1 MSLTDTRPVS
11 ELYDLD
17 DKIALVTG
25 ATGQL
30 GRPICE
36 ALAEQGA
43 TIVINARSEQDCT
56 ELAGELTEAYQCAL
70 PAPGDVTKETD
81 VRAILSEIKNEFGR
95 LDILVNNA
103 YRGAYAPFEEMTV
116 KQFQSAMDGAL
127 LSTFLC
133 TRESLSLL
141 RNGGGS
147 IINIA
152 SIYGVVA
159 PDHSVYGD
167 SGLNNPANYG
177 AAKAGVI
184 QLTRWI
190 ATRYAEDNIRAN
202 VVSPGGFYNP
212 SLEDQPDYSDL
223 FVPNYEARTPLGRM
237 GSPEDMK
244 GPVLF
249 LASDA
254 SQWMTGH
261 NLIVDGGW
269 TVW

>member
-1 MSLTDTRPVS
+1 MSVTDTTPVS
-11 ELYDLD
+11 DLYNLEGQV
-17 DKIALVTG
+17 ALVTG

-43 TIVINARSEQDCT
+43 SIVVNSRTEEDCT
-56 ELAGELTEAYQCAL
+56 EFAAELDETYGHVL
-70 PAPGDVTKETD
+70 STPGDVTVAAD
-81 VRAILSEIKNEFGR
+81 VTAIISEIEEEFGQ

-103 YRGAYAPFEEMTV
+103 YTGELAPYEEMSV
-116 KQFQSAMDGAL
+116 DQFRSALDGAL
-127 LSTFLC
+127 VSTFLC
-133 TRESLSLL
+133 TRESLPLL
-141 RNGGGS
+141 RDGNGS

-159 PDHSVYGD
+159 PDHGIYGD
-167 SGLNNPANYG
+167 SDLNNPVNYG

-190 ATRYAEDNIRAN
+190 ATRYAKDGIRAN
-202 VVSPGGFYNP
+202 VITPGGFYN
-212 SLEDQPDYSDL
+212 SELEERTDYTDV
-223 FVPNYEARTPLGRM
+223 FVPNYEERTPLGRM
-237 GSPEDMK
+237 GCPEDMK
-244 GPVLF
+244 GPVTF

-254 SQWMTGH
+254 SQWMTGA
-261 NLIVDGGW
+261 NVIVDGGW